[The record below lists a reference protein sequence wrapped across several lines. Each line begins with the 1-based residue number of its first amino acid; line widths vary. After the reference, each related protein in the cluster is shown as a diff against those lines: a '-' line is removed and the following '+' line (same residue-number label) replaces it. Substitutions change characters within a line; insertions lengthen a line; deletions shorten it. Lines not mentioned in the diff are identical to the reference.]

1 MAKAKKSNSGFT
13 LVEVL
18 VAVAV
23 MAIITILAFPSIR
36 QFQATNAKK
45 KFETYGMTMKDA
57 AKLYVD
63 SQGRDLFGYNF
74 NGCAD
79 ILLKELIDS
88 SLMKEYE
95 EKGVSCLNDE
105 SFVHVT
111 KKGDKYTYS
120 VHLLCTKDESVYY
133 ETKEAITKCDE
144 SERNGG
150 PVVSFDGINNT
161 YTKSRTVTVTVSAEV
176 GLHENIRLTY
186 CFKKKNSDDCVGD
199 MQNQAFT
206 NSRGE
211 ASVSFEA
218 TTPAG
223 LSGTYYL
230 FVGTNMIRDA
240 ANNTMSS
247 DAKSQ
252 DVYLD
257 NEPPVFDK
265 LTNPSNGEWTKN
277 DFALTMEAHDDL
289 SGIGYYQYRYPT
301 STNENDKAWVN
312 YSNSDKNKY
321 VTPKFTSDKNMLLEA
336 RVCDKAG
343 NCSDPK
349 STNIKLDKTKPKCVI
364 TKSNTGTTGGINAVG
379 SCSDD
384 GSGCV
389 SSDVTYTDITSNVS
403 YTVSDKVGNTN
414 KCTVKVETYQC
425 NGRSYICGSYACG
438 SYQCGSYPC
447 GSYQCGMITGCDWS
461 PGFCIWTAEPRY
473 CTSYCPNYCTRYCD
487 SYCTDYD
494 TCYR

>member
-1 MAKAKKSNSGFT
+1 MANAKKSNSGFT

-23 MAIITILAFPSIR
+23 MAIVTILAFPSIR
-36 QFQATNAKK
+36 QFQAANAKK
-45 KFETYGMTMKDA
+45 KFETYGMTMEDA

-74 NGCAD
+74 NGCVD

-120 VHLLCTKDESVYY
+120 VHLLCTKDESIYY

-161 YTKSRTVTVTVSAEV
+161 YTKSRTVTVTVSAEA

-186 CFKKKNSDDCVGD
+186 CFKKKNSDECVGD
-199 MQNQAFT
+199 MQSQAFT

-211 ASVSFEA
+211 TSVSFEA

-223 LSGTYYL
+223 LNGTYYL

-240 ANNTMSS
+240 ANNIMSS

-252 DVYLD
+252 DIYLD

-343 NCSDPK
+343 NCSGPK
-349 STNIKLDKTKPKCVI
+349 STNIK
-364 TKSNTGTTGGINAVG
+364 
-379 SCSDD
+379 
-384 GSGCV
+384 
-389 SSDVTYTDITSNVS
+389 
-403 YTVSDKVGNTN
+403 
-414 KCTVKVETYQC
+414 
-425 NGRSYICGSYACG
+425 
-438 SYQCGSYPC
+438 
-447 GSYQCGMITGCDWS
+447 
-461 PGFCIWTAEPRY
+461 
-473 CTSYCPNYCTRYCD
+473 
-487 SYCTDYD
+487 
-494 TCYR
+494 